1 MASPEIFEEELE
13 RVGVRGEPVSAAV
26 SDKFTLRPILT
37 HPLGRLAGQIVI
49 VAILLAFWEF
59 GSGWFLPRVWVSTPS
74 AIFLR
79 LLLWVR
85 NGMLWRH
92 LAATL
97 SSAGMGYALG
107 SISGIASGLAIGLS
121 PRAERVL
128 SPFIIA
134 LYALPKV
141 ALAPFFVIFL
151 GIGLES
157 KIALVSMTVYFLLLY
172 NTLDGLH
179 DLDRGWAEAFRV
191 MGASRQ
197 EIVRRVLLPGIA
209 PWILSGLR
217 IAVRYAFT
225 AAVLGEMIAGNEGIG
240 YLIDSSAGAFNS
252 SGIFAGVLLLVIC
265 SLTATH
271 LISRAER
278 TLLRWRP

>member
-1 MASPEIFEEELE
+1 MALPVIREEELE
-13 RVGVRGEPVSAAV
+13 RAAIDGESASVRS
-26 SDKFTLRPILT
+26 FLT
-37 HPLGRLAGQIVI
+37 HPLGRLAGQILI
-49 VAILLAFWEF
+49 VALLLALWEF

-74 AIFLR
+74 AIVLR
-79 LLLWVR
+79 LLLWIQ
-85 NGMLWRH
+85 NGLLWRH

-97 SSAGMGYALG
+97 SAAGLGYAIG
-107 SISGIASGLAIGLS
+107 SITGIATGLAIGLA
-121 PRAERVL
+121 PRVERIL

-157 KIALVSMTVYFLLLY
+157 KIALVTMTVYFLLLY
-172 NTLDGLH
+172 NTLDGVH

-191 MGASRQ
+191 MGASRG
-197 EIVRRVLLPGIA
+197 EIVRRVLLPGIT

-225 AAVLGEMIAGNEGIG
+225 AAVLGELIAGNAGIG

-252 SGIFAGVLLLVIC
+252 SGIFAGVLVLVIC

-278 TLLRWRP
+278 RLLRWRA